1 MAPTASLRP
10 CLNVDSQ
17 TMKRETLFEEV
28 VHSLRNEL
36 HTPQVWQLVV
46 IAVAL
51 LGAWFYARHIEQR
64 VRDRLAA
71 AASDRQGVRVDVLKF
86 SIDGFRRLAF
96 PFTAMLLSVL
106 GGLFLYLAG
115 VIRWEQAHLL
125 RLALLLLCAMGAIRL
140 LVYVLRRSLP
150 RAAWIGT
157 FELAISL
164 TIWLFVALHVTGLL
178 DDVIDHLE
186 AIRFPL
192 GKTALTLW
200 DILAG
205 AFSVVLTVLAALW
218 AGSVVEAR
226 LMGAKSLAPNS
237 RVVLARLVKALLTLL
252 AVLLALSL
260 VGIDVTV
267 LSVFGG
273 ALGVGLGLGLQ
284 RIASSYVS
292 GFIILLDR
300 SLTIGDMITVDK
312 FHGAVSQINA
322 RYTVMKSLDGTETIV
337 PNEMLVSTPVINHS
351 YSNTS
356 VQVIVRLSI
365 AYNAD
370 VDRALEIL
378 VVTAAAQSRVL
389 ADPPPSAFVTGF
401 GADGIELQIGFWIRD
416 PEAGSLPIRSEIARA
431 VLKRFRD
438 EGIEIP
444 FPQRDV
450 RITSISGSV
459 SAAAPVPEGAAK

>member
-1 MAPTASLRP
+1 MTR
-10 CLNVDSQ
+10 Q
-17 TMKRETLFEEV
+17 TLFEEV
-28 VHSLRNEL
+28 IHSLRNDL
-36 HTPQVWQLVV
+36 HTPQLWQLAV

-71 AASDRQGVRVDVLKF
+71 AASDRHGVRVDVLKF
-86 SIDGFRRLAF
+86 SIDGFRRMAF
-96 PFTAMLLSVL
+96 PVTAMLLLIL
-106 GGLFLYLAG
+106 GGLSLYFAG

-157 FELAISL
+157 FELAIGF
-164 TIWLFVALHVTGLL
+164 TIWVFVALHVTGLL
-178 DDVIDHLE
+178 EDLIGHLD

-192 GKTALTLW
+192 GKTALPLW

-226 LMGAKSLAPNS
+226 LMGATSLAPNS

-260 VGIDVTV
+260 VGIDLTV
-267 LSVFGG
+267 LSIFGG

-284 RIASSYVS
+284 RIASNYVS

-312 FHGAVSQINA
+312 FYGAVSQINA

-356 VQVIVRLSI
+356 VQVVVRLSV

-378 VVTAAAQSRVL
+378 VEAATAQSRVL

-401 GADGIELQIGFWIRD
+401 GVDGIELQIGFWIRD
-416 PEAGSLPIRSEIARA
+416 PEAGSLPIRSEIART
-431 VLKRFRD
+431 VLKRFH
-438 EGIEIP
+438 EAGIEIP

-459 SAAAPVPEGAAK
+459 PSAAAPGTPGGVAK